1 MRKRILFAALSVL
14 LLAAGCGGAPPVQAE
29 KEGQPL
35 DYAIAIHGGA
45 GVIPRDIDPEIRQGY
60 EDSLKQALELGRSML
75 EEGRASLDVVETVI
89 RTLED
94 DPRFNAGKGA
104 VYTWEGRHELDA
116 SIMDGRDLSCGAVT
130 GVKTVRHPITLA
142 RKVMEETRH
151 VFLSHDGAETFA
163 RQMDLERVEN
173 SFFDTER
180 RRKQWQE
187 MRDRAEQ
194 EMGTVGVAVLDKN
207 GDLAAGTSTGGMTGK
222 RWGRIGDSPVVG
234 AGTYAD
240 NRSVAVSCTGTGEEF
255 IRNVIAYQVSALM
268 TFKGLSLQEA
278 AEEVIHKTLKKG
290 DGGLIAV
297 SHRGEI
303 AMVFNS
309 DGMFRGAADSSG
321 RFEVAIWD

>member
-1 MRKRILFAALSVL
+1 MTLRAIACLVL
-14 LLAAGCGGAPPVQAE
+14 LLTAACGEAPPAQAE
-29 KEGQPL
+29 AEENPV

-45 GVIPRDIDPEIRQGY
+45 GVIPRDIDEETRRGY
-60 EDSLKQALELGRSML
+60 EEALRQALELGRSML
-75 EEGRASLDVVETVI
+75 EDGKASLDVVEAVI
-89 RTLED
+89 RELED
-94 DPRFNAGKGA
+94 DPHFNSGKGA
-104 VYTWEGRHELDA
+104 VYTWEGHHELDA

-151 VFLSHDGAETFA
+151 VFLSHQGAETFA
-163 RQMDLERVEN
+163 DEMGVERVEN

-180 RRKQWQE
+180 RRQQWRN
-187 MRDRAEQ
+187 MRENAEK
-194 EMGTVGVAVLDKN
+194 ETGTVGVAALDKN

-268 TFKGLSLQEA
+268 TFKGLSLNEA
-278 AEEVIHKTLKKG
+278 ARQVIHETLKKG

-297 SHRGEI
+297 SHSGEI